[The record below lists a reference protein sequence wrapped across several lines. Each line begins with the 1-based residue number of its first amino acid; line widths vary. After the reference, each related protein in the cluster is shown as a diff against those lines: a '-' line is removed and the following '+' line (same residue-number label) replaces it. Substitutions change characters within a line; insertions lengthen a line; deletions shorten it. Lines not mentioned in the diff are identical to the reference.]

1 MTRRVL
7 RSLVLAALVAACLA
21 APAHAAGS
29 RTHTHTVSYDRYSFS
44 LDGQRVWLW
53 SAEFHYFRLPNPDLW
68 RDQLEKLKAAGF
80 NTVSL
85 YFSWAYHSPAPGV
98 FDFSGVRDLDR
109 LLDIAQEVGLYVIAR
124 PGPYVNAELDS
135 GGFPA
140 WLTTQAGR
148 ARTNADDYQAA
159 WEQWFSAVNRI
170 IARHQFTD
178 GRGPVI
184 LYQIE
189 NEYDGSDA
197 VYMEELKAAARRDG
211 ITVPLFHNDKGR
223 NLLWSAGPGAP
234 EIYATDTYPAGFD
247 CNRTSFPGLTD
258 YRFLRDGTSFNPPR
272 PGVGNRPFFFAEFQG
287 GAFDPWGGPG
297 YDRCRA
303 LTGPAFE
310 RMFYAN
316 NIENQF
322 TAQNLYMTYGGTNWG
337 WQADPNVVYTSYD
350 YGAAF
355 NEQRQLTEKV
365 PVLKQLGS
373 MVATVR
379 DLLKADDLGE
389 VASSNPAIR
398 VWAKENPDTGSR
410 FYFVRHAGN
419 GTAATDD
426 TTTFSVSVP
435 DGTYTA
441 SVRVNGRD
449 FKILPAGYDLER
461 QRLVYSTSEIYTH
474 MRAGSSDVALLHGRR
489 GESGE
494 TVLRYRS
501 RPHVKVLAG
510 DVSVAWDGAR
520 GDLRLS
526 YVHDG
531 LARVSISG
539 GGRPRLTL
547 LLADSDTASTFWR
560 VSTARGPVLVR
571 GAYLVRSASWHGS
584 ALALK
589 GDTESAGEVEVFDAR
604 ARSVSWNDRPLH
616 ARRTASGSLL
626 GSVGGPRPVQLPA
639 LSAWRYS
646 AEAPEAQPGFDDSGW
661 TVADKTTTNNPTKP
675 ATLPVLYTDDYGF
688 HYGDVWYRGHFTAT
702 GAETALA
709 LTAGTGRAGAWQV
722 WVNGTHLGTVRT
734 GTASGNQNSSA
745 TLALPAGL
753 LSAGPGQRDLRA
765 RAQHGPQRGRRQER
779 RAEGAA
785 RPAVRFGGRLGRAGE
800 LAHPGRPRGRGP
812 RRSRARPAE
821 QRRPVRRALRVVA
834 ARLRRL
840 VVGERVAA
848 PPRVGARCVVVPHP
862 GQARPAARPG
872 RARRPALHRRSVAPL
887 PRADLRQRLERRA
900 VRQRRRPAARLRPAA
915 GDPAPPGDEHDRFG
929 GVVRRRGHAPG
940 SGAVDLVALGNTAT
954 SLRVHDVY
962 SPG

>member
-1 MTRRVL
+1 MRARVL
-7 RSLVLAALVAACLA
+7 TSLAVALVACCLA
-21 APAHAAGS
+21 APAHAAVP
-29 RTHTHTVSYDRYSFS
+29 RTHAHTVTYDRYSFS

-68 RDQLEKLKAAGF
+68 RDQLEKLKVAGF

-124 PGPYVNAELDS
+124 PGPYINAELDS
-135 GGFPA
+135 GGFPG

-197 VYMEELKAAARRDG
+197 AYMEELKAAARRDG

-258 YRFLRDGTSFNPPR
+258 YRFLRDGTSFSPPR

-322 TAQNLYMTYGGTNWG
+322 TAQNFYMTYGGTNWG

-365 PVLKQLGS
+365 PVLKQLGY
-373 MVATVR
+373 MVGTVA
-379 DLLKADDLGE
+379 DLRKTDDLGE

-398 VWAKENPDTGSR
+398 VWAKSNPDTGSR

-419 GTAATDD
+419 GTAATND
-426 TTTFSVSVP
+426 TTTFDVAVA

-489 GESGE
+489 GESAE

-510 DVSVAWDGAR
+510 DVGVAWDGAR
-520 GDLRLS
+520 GDLHLS

-539 GGRPRLTL
+539 GGRPALTL
-547 LLADSDTASTFWR
+547 LLADSDTASGFWR
-560 VSTARGPVLVR
+560 VSTARRPVLVR

-584 ALALK
+584 ALALT

-604 ARSVSWNDRPLH
+604 ARRLSWNGRPLH

-626 GSVGGPRPVQLPA
+626 ASVGGPRPVQLPA
-639 LSAWRYS
+639 LAAWKF
-646 AEAPEAQPGFDDSGW
+646 APEAPEAQPDFDDSGW

-675 ATLPVLYTDDYGF
+675 AALPVLYTDDYGF
-688 HYGDVWYRGHFTAT
+688 HYGDVWYRGHFMAT
-702 GAETALA
+702 GSETGLA

-753 LSAGPGQRDLRA
+753 LSPGQDNVISVLVRNMGHNEDGGKNDAHKAPRGLLSASVVGSDAPVTWRIQGV
-765 RAQHGPQRGRRQER
+765 RGGEGLVDRVRGPQNN
-779 RAEGAA
+779 
-785 RPAVRFGGRLGRAGE
+785 GGLF
-800 LAHPGRPRGRGP
+800 
-812 RRSRARPAE
+812 
-821 QRRPVRRALRVVA
+821 
-834 ARLRRL
+834 
-840 VVGERVAA
+840 GERSGWSLPSFDDSSWESASLPHRESAA
-848 PPRVGARCVVVPHP
+848 GVSWYRTRI
-862 GQARPAARPG
+862 R
-872 RARRPALHRRSVAPL
+872 LDL
-887 PRADLRQRLERRA
+887 PRDQDVPVGLRFTDDPSRHYRVLIFVNGWNVGQYVNDVGPQHVFVLPQGILRHEGTNTIALA
-900 VRQRRRPAARLRPAA
+900 VWSDDAETA
-915 GDPAPPGDEHDRFG
+915 GL
-929 GVVRRRGHAPG
+929 
-940 SGAVDLVALGNTAT
+940 GAVDLVALGNTAT
-954 SLRVHDVY
+954 SLRVRDVY

>member
-1 MTRRVL
+1 MHEARI
-7 RSLVLAALVAACLA
+7 
-21 APAHAAGS
+21 PIAGS
-29 RTHTHTVSYDRYSFS
+29 GRADRRSARRTGARLGPPHAHHRYDRYSFS

-85 YFSWAYHSPAPGV
+85 YFSWAYHSPAPG
-98 FDFSGVRDLDR
+98 SSTSPACATSIGCSTSL
-109 LLDIAQEVGLYVIAR
+109 QQVGLYVIAR

-211 ITVPLFHNDKGR
+211 ITVPLLHNDKGR

-303 LTGPAFE
+303 LTGPTFE

-322 TAQNLYMTYGGTNWG
+322 TAQNFYMTYGGTNWG

-365 PVLKQLGS
+365 PVLKQLGY

-379 DLLKADDLGE
+379 DLAKTDDLGE
-389 VASSNPAIR
+389 LASSNPAIR

-426 TTTFSVSVP
+426 TTTFTVSVP

-441 SVRVNGRD
+441 TVRVNGRD

-494 TVLRYRS
+494 TVLRYGS
-501 RPHVKVLAG
+501 RPHVKVLAS
-510 DVSVAWDGAR
+510 DVGVAWDGAR

-560 VSTARGPVLVR
+560 VATTRGPVLVR

-589 GDTESAGEVEVFDAR
+589 GDTESSGPVEVFDGR
-604 ARSVSWNDRPLH
+604 ARSVSWDDRPLH

-646 AEAPEAQPGFDDSGW
+646 VEAPEARPDFDDSAW
-661 TVADKTTTNNPTKP
+661 TVADHTTTNNPTKP

-688 HYGDVWYRGHFTAT
+688 HYGDVWYRGHFMAT

-753 LSAGPGQRDLRA
+753 LSAGQDNVISVLVRNMGHNEDGGKND
-765 RAQHGPQRGRRQER
+765 AQKAPRGLLSASLVGSDAPVSWRIQGVRGGEALADPVRGPQNN
-779 RAEGAA
+779 
-785 RPAVRFGGRLGRAGE
+785 GGLY
-800 LAHPGRPRGRGP
+800 
-812 RRSRARPAE
+812 
-821 QRRPVRRALRVVA
+821 
-834 ARLRRL
+834 
-840 VVGERVAA
+840 GERSGWSLPGFDDSSWESVSLPHRESA
-848 PPRVGARCVVVPHP
+848 PGVSWYRTRVR
-862 GQARPAARPG
+862 
-872 RARRPALHRRSVAPL
+872 LDL
-887 PRADLRQRLERRA
+887 PRDQDVPVGLRFTD
-900 VRQRRRPAARLRPAA
+900 
-915 GDPAPPGDEHDRFG
+915 DPARHYRVLIFVNGWNVGQYINDVGPQHVFVLPQGILRYQGTNTIALAVWSDDADTA
-929 GVVRRRGHAPG
+929 GV
-940 SGAVDLVALGNTAT
+940 GAVDLVPLGNAAT

>member
-1 MTRRVL
+1 MKARAL
-7 RSLVLAALVAACLA
+7 ASLAVALIACCLA
-21 APAHAAGS
+21 SPAHAADRHS
-29 RTHTHTVSYDRYSFS
+29 HTITYDRYSFS

-53 SAEFHYFRLPNPDLW
+53 SAEFHYYRLPNPDLW

-80 NTVSL
+80 NAVSL

-109 LLDIAQEVGLYVIAR
+109 LLDIADEVGLYVLAR
-124 PGPYVNAELDS
+124 PGPYINAELDS
-135 GGFPA
+135 GGYPA

-148 ARTNADDYQAA
+148 ARTAADDYQAA
-159 WEQWFSAVNRI
+159 WEEWFAAVNRI

-184 LYQIE
+184 LFQIE

-197 VYMEELKAAARRDG
+197 AYMEELKAAARRDG

-234 EIYATDTYPAGFD
+234 ELYATDTYPAGFD

-272 PGVGNRPFFFAEFQG
+272 PGVGNRPFFWGEFQG

-303 LTGPAFE
+303 LTGPTFE

-355 NEQRQLTEKV
+355 SEERRLTEKV
-365 PVLKQLGS
+365 PVLKQLGY
-373 MVATVR
+373 MVATVA
-379 DLLKADDLGE
+379 DLLKADDPGD
-389 VASSNPAIR
+389 VASANPAVR
-398 VWAKENPDTGSR
+398 VWAKENPDTRSR

-426 TTTFSVSVP
+426 STSFTFDVP

-449 FKILPAGYDLER
+449 FKILPAGFDLER
-461 QRLVYSTSEIYTH
+461 QRLVYSTSEIYAAAQ
-474 MRAGSSDVALLHGRR
+474 AGDRDVALLHGRR

-501 RPHVKVLAG
+501 RPEVKVLAG
-510 DVSVAWDGAR
+510 DIDVEWDDAR
-520 GDLRLS
+520 GDLRLG

-531 LARVSISG
+531 LARVSIGG
-539 GGRPRLTL
+539 GGRPPLTL
-547 LLADSDTASTFWR
+547 LLADSDTASSFWR
-560 VSTARGPVLVR
+560 VETARGPLLVR
-571 GAYLVRSASWHGS
+571 GAYLVRSARWDGS
-584 ALALK
+584 SLALK
-589 GDTESAGEVEVFDAR
+589 GDTESSGPLEVFDGR
-604 ARSVSWNDRPLH
+604 AQSVSWNGRPLH
-616 ARRTASGSLL
+616 ARRTASGSLVA
-626 GSVGGPRPVQLPA
+626 SVGGPRPVQLPA
-639 LSAWRYS
+639 LVGWRYS
-646 AEAPEAQPGFDDSGW
+646 PEAPEARPDFDDSHW
-661 TVADKTTTNNPTKP
+661 TVADKATTNNPTQP

-702 GAETALA
+702 GTESAVA

-745 TLALPAGL
+745 TLALPAGVVQPGQDNVISVLVRNMGHNEDGGKNDAHKAPRGL
-753 LSAGPGQRDLRA
+753 LSAALVGSDAPVSWRIQGVRGGEALTDPVR
-765 RAQHGPQRGRRQER
+765 GPQNN
-779 RAEGAA
+779 
-785 RPAVRFGGRLGRAGE
+785 GGLY
-800 LAHPGRPRGRGP
+800 
-812 RRSRARPAE
+812 
-821 QRRPVRRALRVVA
+821 
-834 ARLRRL
+834 
-840 VVGERVAA
+840 GERTGWSLPGFDDSGWEGVSLPHRESA
-848 PPRVGARCVVVPHP
+848 PGVSWYRTRVR
-862 GQARPAARPG
+862 
-872 RARRPALHRRSVAPL
+872 LDL
-887 PRADLRQRLERRA
+887 PRDQDVPVGLRFTD
-900 VRQRRRPAARLRPAA
+900 
-915 GDPAPPGDEHDRFG
+915 DPARHYRVLIFVNGWNVGQYVNDVGPQHVFVLPQGILRHQGTNTIALAVWSDDADTAG
-929 GVVRRRGHAPG
+929 L
-940 SGAVDLVALGNTAT
+940 GAVDLVPLGNTAT
-954 SLRVHDVY
+954 SLRVRDLD

>member
-7 RSLVLAALVAACLA
+7 RSLVLAALVACCLA
-21 APAHAAGS
+21 APAHAAGA
-29 RTHTHTVSYDRYSFS
+29 RAHTRTHTVSYDRYSFS

-510 DVSVAWDGAR
+510 DVSVAWDDAR

-560 VSTARGPVLVR
+560 V
-571 GAYLVRSASWHGS
+571 
-584 ALALK
+584 
-589 GDTESAGEVEVFDAR
+589 
-604 ARSVSWNDRPLH
+604 
-616 ARRTASGSLL
+616 
-626 GSVGGPRPVQLPA
+626 
-639 LSAWRYS
+639 
-646 AEAPEAQPGFDDSGW
+646 
-661 TVADKTTTNNPTKP
+661 AD
-675 ATLPVLYTDDYGF
+675 
-688 HYGDVWYRGHFTAT
+688 
-702 GAETALA
+702 
-709 LTAGTGRAGAWQV
+709 
-722 WVNGTHLGTVRT
+722 
-734 GTASGNQNSSA
+734 
-745 TLALPAGL
+745 
-753 LSAGPGQRDLRA
+753 
-765 RAQHGPQRGRRQER
+765 
-779 RAEGAA
+779 
-785 RPAVRFGGRLGRAGE
+785 
-800 LAHPGRPRGRGP
+800 
-812 RRSRARPAE
+812 RARPGPRAGRVSRA
-821 QRRPVRRALRVVA
+821 QRFV
-834 ARLRRL
+834 ARLGAGAEGRHR
-840 VVGERVAA
+840 ER
-848 PPRVGARCVVVPHP
+848 G
-862 GQARPAARPG
+862 
-872 RARRPALHRRSVAPL
+872 
-887 PRADLRQRLERRA
+887 
-900 VRQRRRPAARLRPAA
+900 
-915 GDPAPPGDEHDRFG
+915 
-929 GVVRRRGHAPG
+929 
-940 SGAVDLVALGNTAT
+940 
-954 SLRVHDVY
+954 
-962 SPG
+962 